1 MTPALPDILRG
12 VTLTLVTPLPPEA
25 SGDYMAGR
33 TGLLA
38 MLTGLAAQESERG
51 LAARVWENQA
61 LRRLFAKASG
71 AYDDVSAGGLAAAAA
86 EFDDDLAW
94 SALDD
99 ANARLRRRLIALH
112 EAAEALG
119 DAALDREILEL
130 YQAMAQA
137 RRLDL
142 PPGFGG

>member
-12 VTLTLVTPLPPEA
+12 ITLTLVTPLPPEA
-25 SGDYMAGR
+25 SGDYMVGR

-38 MLTGLAAQESERG
+38 MLTGLAAQEAERG

-71 AYDDVSAGGLAAAAA
+71 AYDEALAGQLAGAAG
-86 EFDDDLAW
+86 ERDDDLAW
-94 SALDD
+94 TALDE
-99 ANARLRRRLIALH
+99 ANARLRRVLIALH
-112 EAAEALG
+112 EVVEGRG

-130 YQAMAQA
+130 YQAMARA